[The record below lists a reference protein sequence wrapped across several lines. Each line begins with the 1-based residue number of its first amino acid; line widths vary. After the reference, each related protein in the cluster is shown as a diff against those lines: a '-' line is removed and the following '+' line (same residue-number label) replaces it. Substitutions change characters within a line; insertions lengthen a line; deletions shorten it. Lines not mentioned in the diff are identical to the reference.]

1 MSAFYNWDKVE
12 TMVSEQMKDAQR
24 ETEQINLRHKA
35 GIASSGERITVA
47 FGNALVKLGERLQRK
62 HAHSHRS
69 YRTTDGKYAV

>member
-12 TMVSEQMKDAQR
+12 TMVGEQMKDAQR
-24 ETEQINLRHKA
+24 ETEQINLRQKA
-35 GIASSGERITVA
+35 GIASSGERIKVA

-62 HAHSHRS
+62 NARSHQS